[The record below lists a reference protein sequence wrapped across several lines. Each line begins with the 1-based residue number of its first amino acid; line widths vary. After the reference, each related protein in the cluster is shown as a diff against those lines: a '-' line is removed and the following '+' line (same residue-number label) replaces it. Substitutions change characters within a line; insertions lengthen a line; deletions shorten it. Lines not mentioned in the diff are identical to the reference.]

1 MIIDIKKNK
10 VIDNKINDN
19 SVDNVLICVILITI
33 CQNKWLIKE
42 Q

>member
-10 VIDNKINDN
+10 VIDNKIYDN
-19 SVDNVLICVILITI
+19 SVDNVLICVVLITI
-33 CQNKWLIKE
+33 CQSKWLIKE